1 MRCLG
6 RVGCL
11 MLVLLLAG
19 ALWLTRDRWLRFLP
33 GSHGTTATTEQ
44 LWEPL
49 SPAAA
54 ARGKRAIDAL
64 SARSGPVFANLKG
77 AEVASYIFERAG
89 GGALPAASDSAE
101 AAVIGD
107 ALYVRAIVP
116 MKAVAASGALGPL
129 AGLLNERE
137 PLSLGGTFHVIRPGL
152 SEFKLREVKLRDFK
166 VPGQVIPKLVQQL
179 DRGPRPEGVSPDG
192 IAVKTPPE
200 LVDVRIANHRVTLYR
215 ATPGSAGGAKP

>member
-6 RVGCL
+6 RVGCAV
-11 MLVLLLAG
+11 LVLLLAG

-33 GSHGTTATTEQ
+33 GSHGTTAATEQ

-54 ARGKRAIDAL
+54 ARGKRAIDAM

-77 AEVASYIFERAG
+77 AELASYVFERAG
-89 GGALPAASDSAE
+89 ASLPTASDSAE

-116 MKAVAASGALGPL
+116 MKEIAASGALGPFG
-129 AGLLNERE
+129 AFVNDRE

-152 SEFKLREVKLRDFK
+152 SEFQIRDVKFRDFK
-166 VPGQVIPKLVQQL
+166 VPSQVIPKLVKQL
-179 DRGPRPEGVSPDG
+179 DRGPRPEGVSSDG

-215 ATPGSAGGAKP
+215 ATPGSSGGTTP